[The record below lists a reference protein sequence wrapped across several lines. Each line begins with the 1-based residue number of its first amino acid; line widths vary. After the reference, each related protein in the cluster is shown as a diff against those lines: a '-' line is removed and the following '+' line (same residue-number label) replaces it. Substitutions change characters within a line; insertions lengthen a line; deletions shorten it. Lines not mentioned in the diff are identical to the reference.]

1 MIYLLHFIKTGVF
14 FKFKCF
20 TGLLLI
26 TVFSQFHLYSQINN
40 ITKEDGLTSLNVTC
54 SYVDSKG
61 IVWIGT
67 SDGLNAYAGSK
78 WYAITSIEDSK
89 LGKSEALGRIETIF
103 EDSEGRIWV
112 SVMDK
117 IFLYHNSYWTVFA
130 ETEIDDY
137 VAKGFYEDNRGW
149 IWVMLEHFKD
159 FSDIPEIKFSF
170 LGGTLE
176 MYNGVNWY
184 KFNEDVAGTAAY
196 SGQGIPRYFT
206 NIMQDKEENIWLGS
220 LKGLYKFDGVEWIHY
235 DEEDMISEK
244 VLKLMLD
251 QNGVVWAAT
260 EYGISYQ
267 QGDEWIDLTK
277 KQGLCGTTVYDMK
290 LDPDGRIWAYTR
302 NNLRFSGIN
311 LIENGKCIPY
321 DRHKTSLKGTIEQL
335 IWNNG
340 EIIAFASDGVSLYD
354 KSNTWE
360 QFGKAEGLSE
370 SKFYKIVQ
378 DEAGHIWLASNKSLY
393 KYNEGS
399 WLLLKE
405 PEEWEVLTMMVDKTG
420 AVWVGTDKKG
430 MYKYKA
436 GVWTQYSI
444 GNGLIDNEVNE
455 IFEDKKGNVW
465 AITKKG
471 ISIASIE

>member
-1 MIYLLHFIKTGVF
+1 
-14 FKFKCF
+14 
-20 TGLLLI
+20 
-26 TVFSQFHLYSQINN
+26 
-40 ITKEDGLTSLNVTC
+40 
-54 SYVDSKG
+54 
-61 IVWIGT
+61 
-67 SDGLNAYAGSK
+67 
-78 WYAITSIEDSK
+78 
-89 LGKSEALGRIETIF
+89 
-103 EDSEGRIWV
+103 
-112 SVMDK
+112 
-117 IFLYHNSYWTVFA
+117 
-130 ETEIDDY
+130 
-137 VAKGFYEDNRGW
+137 
-149 IWVMLEHFKD
+149 
-159 FSDIPEIKFSF
+159 
-170 LGGTLE
+170 
-176 MYNGVNWY
+176 
-184 KFNEDVAGTAAY
+184 
-196 SGQGIPRYFT
+196 
-206 NIMQDKEENIWLGS
+206 MQDKEENIWLGS

-399 WLLLKE
+399 WLPLKE